1 MNKFKNFTENLMKVI
16 LVPDESSD
24 SAASVTPTDTQIP
37 IDNFSKNIMDY
48 MNNSLPETTCDGDD
62 ESDRV
67 ESENTDNEADENIS
81 VYHDTTG
88 LKISFNGLELT
99 FPDSVAQKIKEVL
112 GEPET
117 SSETEEND
125 STEEDTTDDSMTEES
140 EDNSNSDNSNTN
152 DDDDDDDK
160 KE

>member
-112 GEPET
+112 GDAA
-117 SSETEEND
+117 TEDVLNAWAEAYEVIAKVFID
-125 STEEDTTDDSMTEES
+125 VEKDMYIDQVCR
-140 EDNSNSDNSNTN
+140 DNQIHQ
-152 DDDDDDDK
+152 K
-160 KE
+160 M